1 MVKLMMSQAVQGP
14 ISETSFKFGGGG
26 GEEIPLEPLTIT
38 LQLGVQHSETYYNV
52 KIDLNALSMI

>member
-14 ISETSFKFGGGG
+14 ISETSFKFGGG

>member
-1 MVKLMMSQAVQGP
+1 MVKLMMSQAVQGL
-14 ISETSFKFGGGG
+14 ISETSLNFLGGK
-26 GEEIPLEPLTIT
+26 EITLEPLTIT

>member
-1 MVKLMMSQAVQGP
+1 MVKLMMSQAVQGL
-14 ISETSFKFGGGG
+14 ISETSLNFFGGK
-26 GEEIPLEPLTIT
+26 EITLEPLTIT

>member
-14 ISETSFKFGGGG
+14 ISETSLKFWGGGG
-26 GEEIPLEPLTIT
+26 KEITLEPLTIT

-52 KIDLNALSMI
+52 KILLTSTL